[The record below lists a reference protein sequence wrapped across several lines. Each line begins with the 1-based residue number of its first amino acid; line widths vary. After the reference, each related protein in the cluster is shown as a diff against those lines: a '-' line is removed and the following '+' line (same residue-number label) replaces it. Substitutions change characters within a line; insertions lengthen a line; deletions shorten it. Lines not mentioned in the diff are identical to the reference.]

1 MGRDWG
7 GGEERDIKRGQP
19 HHSCPRRAQVPQLGF
34 DPSHRSFRFL
44 HTTQAIR
51 LGRGTSPL
59 PPSLVLGLDELPMFI
74 PNNWAAPKSSDVG
87 SLMFIP
93 GVCGGGGRG
102 ERGGGG
108 GGGGVF
114 WWEMW

>member
-1 MGRDWG
+1 M
-7 GGEERDIKRGQP
+7 
-19 HHSCPRRAQVPQLGF
+19 PQLGF

-74 PNNWAAPKSSDVG
+74 SNDWAALKSSDVG
-87 SLMFIP
+87 SGPSSMFIR
-93 GVCGGGGRG
+93 CGCVWGGRGGRG
-102 ERGGGG
+102 EGGMLVGD
-108 GGGGVF
+108 VVKCA
-114 WWEMW
+114 